1 MNESTVFWTVCYG
14 VDILMS
20 ESPADRSTG
29 DLQPNKSEGT
39 LYCAGCNERFFAV
52 KTPGVCPR
60 CGAGVTSTSTTSL
73 AETVMLT
80 DSTSDG
86 GETPV
91 HVSQPST
98 RRSALEAAQSDP
110 LVGKALHVYHC
121 ESLLGCGGMGRVYLA
136 RHVQLHRKCALKV
149 LAPRV
154 SSNDL
159 DFIIRFQQEG
169 RATAA
174 LVHPNIVTIHAIG
187 EADGHHFLEME
198 FIRGRTL
205 QQLVDTE
212 GRLTPI
218 RATALTTQVAQGLAA
233 AHREGIIHRDLKLDN
248 VLLTEQGIPKLADFG
263 LAKRVRK
270 SGKEVGEVLAGTP
283 NYMAPELFQG
293 QGATTASDV
302 YALGVCYF
310 VLLTGGLP
318 FVGNSLN
325 DLMAKVT
332 QDPIP
337 NIRDQFPDISL
348 EMAECLGLLLA
359 KSPANRPSSG
369 IEAAQLLHAIWGQVR
384 DIESLLKDAFLDYGG
399 VSWTRQDGRYEI
411 QLEFP
416 DGRGQKVFMENSE
429 HGATERLLLI
439 YSLCCE
445 AQPEYYEDAL
455 RLNAEM
461 AHGGL
466 AIRNFEGQDMFC
478 VVDTFPRA
486 SVDALDVRRSVLEVG
501 YRADS
506 VEKLLTGKDVH

>member
-1 MNESTVFWTVCYG
+1 M
-14 VDILMS
+14 
-20 ESPADRSTG
+20 ADSQSFP
-29 DLQPNKSEGT
+29 DPSSDNLKPKKSEGT

-52 KTPGVCPR
+52 RTPGECPR
-60 CGAGVTSTSTTSL
+60 CGAAVTSVSSMVL

-80 DSTSDG
+80 DSTCEG
-86 GETPV
+86 GSVPV

-98 RRSALEAAQSDP
+98 RRSALEAAQEDP
-110 LVGKALHVYHC
+110 LINKRLEVYHC

-136 RHVQLHRKCALKV
+136 RHTTLYRKCALKV

-154 SSNDL
+154 SSDDV
-159 DFIIRFQQEG
+159 DFINRFKQEG

-187 EADGHHFLEME
+187 EADGHHYLEME
-198 FIRGRTL
+198 FIRGKTL
-205 QQLVDTE
+205 QQLVDAE

-218 RATALTTQVAQGLAA
+218 RATALATQIAQGLAA

-270 SGKEVGEVLAGTP
+270 SSRELGEVLAGTP
-283 NYMAPELFQG
+283 NYMAPELFHG

-310 VLLTGGLP
+310 VLLTGKLP
-318 FVGNSLN
+318 FVGSSLN
-325 DLMAKVT
+325 DLMKKAAE
-332 QDPIP
+332 DPLP
-337 NIRDQFPDISL
+337 NIRDEFPNIPL
-348 EMAECLGLLLA
+348 EMAECLGLLLS
-359 KSPANRPSSG
+359 KSPANRPKNG
-369 IEAAQLLHAIWGQVR
+369 IEAAQLLHAIWGQVQ
-384 DIESLLKDAFLDYGG
+384 DMESLLKEAFLDYEG
-399 VSWTRQDGRYEI
+399 VTWIRNEGKYQI

-416 DGRGQKVFMENSE
+416 DGRGQKVFMETSAHN
-429 HGATERLLLI
+429 ATERLLLI
-439 YSLCCE
+439 YSFCCQ
-445 AQPEYYEDAL
+445 AQPEYYENAL

-466 AIRNFEGQDMFC
+466 AIREFEGRDMFC
-478 VVDTFPRA
+478 VVDTFPRS

-506 VEKLLTGKDVH
+506 VEKLLTGDDVH